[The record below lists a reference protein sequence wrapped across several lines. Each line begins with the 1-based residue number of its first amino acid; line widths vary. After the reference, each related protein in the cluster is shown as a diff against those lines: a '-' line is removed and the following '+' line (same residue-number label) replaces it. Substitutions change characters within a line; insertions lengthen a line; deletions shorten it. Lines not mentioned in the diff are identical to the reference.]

1 MKPTAAQAETLRKLT
16 RQFPEF
22 VELIDEWRSK
32 ELETLPYAKDNLN
45 VQQGRVQALSE
56 LQRFLSLDV

>member
-1 MKPTAAQAETLRKLT
+1 MKPSAAQTETLRKLS

-22 VELIDEWRSK
+22 VEFVDEWRGK
-32 ELETLPYAKDNLN
+32 ELEALPYAKDNLN